1 MQFSITTHKTSKKL
15 VRLFNSKSIYS
26 NSLIWFKKIAFYNFF
41 FETKSCFM
49 CLHISF
55 DMWFVCV
62 CMRFVCVH
70 TYIFTIHT
78 YIHTCP
84 CGVYQSR
91 TWGVFFYDSPSHCLE
106 TGSLDELEV
115 QGQLSCLTSKFSES
129 AYLHPITLVLQV
141 CATMLALCC
150 SAEELDSGPQAC
162 RAGVPIHWAISTVLY
177 SMKWYSFWYC

>member
-78 YIHTCP
+78 YIHTYVPMWCISEQDMRCLLLWLP
-84 CGVYQSR
+84 ISLPWDWVSWWTRSSGSAKLSDQQVLRICLSPPHHTGV
-91 TWGVFFYDSPSHCLE
+91 
-106 TGSLDELEV
+106 TGMCNHA
-115 QGQLSCLTSKFSES
+115 GF
-129 AYLHPITLVLQV
+129 VL
-141 CATMLALCC
+141 
-150 SAEELDSGPQAC
+150 
-162 RAGVPIHWAISTVLY
+162 
-177 SMKWYSFWYC
+177 